1 MTSTY
6 NNYNDDYI
14 ITDNKQLNNLPI
26 DITTLI
32 IRCTPTQDLTNL
44 PTTLKYVFFR
54 EEAIF
59 FDEYEIDDMDENNA
73 EYDMGKNDVEYD
85 INENNAEYDNIYDN
99 DTYNINDLTT
109 ESINE
114 QYDNSSIKNCR
125 MTFNNV
131 NRYTTNNSSYFN
143 YAQLYKYHDTIP
155 SLGINT
161 YSFALNPEPII
172 NTFKLKVPFGCK
184 IYNYRNLMVNPNGYF
199 KVKSY

>member
-14 ITDNKQLNNLPI
+14 VTDNKQLNNLPI

-73 EYDMGKNDVEYD
+73 EYDMGEYDMGKND
-85 INENNAEYDNIYDN
+85 IYN
-99 DTYNINDLTT
+99 TNHLLNDLIT

-114 QYDNSSIKNCR
+114 HYDNSSIKTCR
-125 MTFNNV
+125 LTFNNV
-131 NRYTTNNSSYFN
+131 DRYAIRDGSYFN
-143 YAQLYKYHDTIP
+143 YVQPYQEHSRTP

-161 YSFALNPEPII
+161 YSFALYPDPLII
-172 NTFKLKVPFGCK
+172 KTFKLKVPFGCK

-199 KVKSY
+199 KVKSYY